1 MRGRITPYLFF
12 LIAIL
17 ALVMIAFDDDQ
28 SWQTEE
34 VDLLDAVL
42 VTAGVLIG
50 AHLLR
55 KLTETLYAR
64 WKDRQ
69 G

>member
-12 LIAIL
+12 LIAVI

-34 VDLLDAVL
+34 VDMFDAVL

-50 AHLLR
+50 AHLVR
-55 KLTETLYAR
+55 KLAEALFAR

>member
-12 LIAIL
+12 LIAVI

-34 VDLLDAVL
+34 VDILDAVL

-55 KLTETLYAR
+55 KLAATLYAR

>member
-12 LIAIL
+12 LIAIIAL
-17 ALVMIAFDDDQ
+17 AMIAFDDDQ

-34 VDLLDAVL
+34 VGMFDAVL

-55 KLTETLYAR
+55 KLAEALYAR